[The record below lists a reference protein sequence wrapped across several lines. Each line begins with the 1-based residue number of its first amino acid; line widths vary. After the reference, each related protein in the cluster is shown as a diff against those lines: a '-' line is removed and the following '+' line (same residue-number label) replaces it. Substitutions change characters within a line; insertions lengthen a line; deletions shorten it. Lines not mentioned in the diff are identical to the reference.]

1 MAAWVRSPQSLQ
13 QKQGWKFKSK
23 GGSSYMRV
31 KMSIIYVILCA
42 FLLGI
47 FAPLSASAVVH
58 RRYAHHYY
66 VKHRSKKKQA
76 AIIGGSAAGGA
87 AIGALAGGGKGALIG
102 AGIGAAGGA
111 IYNHKTKNK

>member
-1 MAAWVRSPQSLQ
+1 
-13 QKQGWKFKSK
+13 
-23 GGSSYMRV
+23 MRV
-31 KMSIIYVILCA
+31 KMSIIFVLMFA

-47 FAPLSASAVVH
+47 FAPLSASAVVRR
-58 RRYAHHYY
+58 RRYVQRTYY
-66 VKHRSKKKQA
+66 VRHRSKGKQA

-111 IYNHKTKNK
+111 IYNHKTKNKVVVQ